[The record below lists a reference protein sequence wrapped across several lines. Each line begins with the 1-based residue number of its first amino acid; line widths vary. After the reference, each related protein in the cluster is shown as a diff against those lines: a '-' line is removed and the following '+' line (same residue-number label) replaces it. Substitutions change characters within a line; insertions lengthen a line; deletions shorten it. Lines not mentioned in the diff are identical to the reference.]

1 MAEAFEEEELL
12 EEEEE
17 EEEDDD
23 ADDGELFE
31 PGAPADAPPG
41 DTDGPPVSGDNVLEI
56 VNDYAS
62 SAPPASSAQQKALA
76 ALHSGPSCAALLP
89 YSGSPILRST
99 LPTPSAEPTSPP
111 STLPPPLAP
120 NDHLAKAAA
129 VLSAASSARAR
140 ANPPFAPSC
149 RFWFWSLRQRCR
161 TLSSPQSWRC
171 QRQDPPAGGGRLSAA
186 RRGSPHGQRG
196 PRRRTHVYSLYC
208 VLLSAFATDDTKS
221 SVKLCAHSPH

>member
-1 MAEAFEEEELL
+1 MADAFEEEELL
-12 EEEEE
+12 EEEEEE

-31 PGAPADAPPG
+31 PDAPADAPPG

-76 ALHSGPSCAALLP
+76 ALHSGPSCAAPLP
-89 YSGSPILRST
+89 YSGSPIFRST

-149 RFWFWSLRQRCR
+149 RF
-161 TLSSPQSWRC
+161 
-171 QRQDPPAGGGRLSAA
+171 
-186 RRGSPHGQRG
+186 
-196 PRRRTHVYSLYC
+196 
-208 VLLSAFATDDTKS
+208 
-221 SVKLCAHSPH
+221 